1 MTGESHS
8 LFVTGGRPCSFS
20 VSINVIGREFQ
31 TWYNYERP
39 HSSVNHLPPG
49 DQTMQLLQN
58 FDSTRDVVCT
68 TRLGGLLKSYSRR
81 AA

>member
-1 MTGESHS
+1 MISPRQ
-8 LFVTGGRPCSFS
+8 L
-20 VSINVIGREFQ
+20 NVIGREFQ

-49 DQTMQLLQN
+49 DQTMPIVGN
-58 FDSTRDVVCT
+58 RDPGKDVVCEA
-68 TRLGGLLKSYSRR
+68 RLGGLLKNYTHR